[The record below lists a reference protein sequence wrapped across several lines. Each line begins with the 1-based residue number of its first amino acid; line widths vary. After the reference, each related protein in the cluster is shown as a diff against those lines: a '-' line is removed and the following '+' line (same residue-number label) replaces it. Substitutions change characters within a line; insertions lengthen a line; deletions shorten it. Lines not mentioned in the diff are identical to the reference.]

1 MNHTDGITLGCE
13 VSISGE
19 SVNIQ
24 PGYFVTAGRWT
35 KITGV
40 ETVPSPEII
49 SGQIYCV
56 VVYEIDLSQTNTP
69 SEFNQ
74 GHFKTL
80 TSTTAY
86 PDITKED
93 LENGGTIYQFPFCQY
108 VKNTSGIS
116 QFVDARAIFNIEEVW
131 KAIAEQNLNY
141 KEEFEA
147 FFAEQKKEIDEIKEG
162 LNETGNATV
171 DSTGLV
177 KPDGKT
183 INVDDHGTISVDVLD
198 SMEEVNANTDP
209 GKPAGA
215 LAVKELSRDLQS
227 YTVVDLDVV
236 LLNGN
241 SGFAR
246 LYKYNK
252 MRILYWESCQYA
264 SLQNAVSALSSE
276 NLPSNRFI
284 GMGSRMNSGG
294 LEWQQ
299 GRVSIENSDGRVSFS
314 QSAENDTTREC
325 NSTDWV
331 YGSISWFAE

>member
-1 MNHTDGITLGCE
+1 M
-13 VSISGE
+13 
-19 SVNIQ
+19 
-24 PGYFVTAGRWT
+24 TAGRWT

-49 SGQIYCV
+49 SGQIYCI

-171 DSTGLV
+171 NSTGLV

-198 SMEEVNANTDP
+198 SMEEVNANTDI

-215 LAVKELSRDLQS
+215 LAVKELSRDLQNITPHIGEVNKS
-227 YTVVDLDVV
+227 ATLPFTVPQ
-236 LLNGN
+236 
-241 SGFAR
+241 SGFIRMSIQAKPNTTAYWYVR
-246 LYKYNK
+246 SRKNGDLYAT
-252 MRILYWESCQYA
+252 IT
-264 SLQNAVSALSSE
+264 
-276 NLPSNRFI
+276 LPNTNGGTSPTLTSWFFVEQGDVLETQEI
-284 GMGSRMNSGG
+284 SGTA
-294 LEWQQ
+294 
-299 GRVSIENSDGRVSFS
+299 S
-314 QSAENDTTREC
+314 QS
-325 NSTDWV
+325 
-331 YGSISWFAE
+331 IWFIPFSVK

>member
-1 MNHTDGITLGCE
+1 M
-13 VSISGE
+13 
-19 SVNIQ
+19 
-24 PGYFVTAGRWT
+24 TAGRWT

-80 TSTTAY
+80 TNTMAY

-215 LAVKELSRDLQS
+215 LAVKELSRDLPIVKS
-227 YTVVDLDVV
+227 VTGSFPSAVNNWSSTVAYPEGFTKGNCIPVAIRSKQGGSSREYYNATGAQQTELTDSGVRVYLESAGNAYVNGQFTV
-236 LLNGN
+236 YLL
-241 SGFAR
+241 
-246 LYKYNK
+246 K
-252 MRILYWESCQYA
+252 Q
-264 SLQNAVSALSSE
+264 
-276 NLPSNRFI
+276 
-284 GMGSRMNSGG
+284 
-294 LEWQQ
+294 
-299 GRVSIENSDGRVSFS
+299 
-314 QSAENDTTREC
+314 
-325 NSTDWV
+325 
-331 YGSISWFAE
+331 